1 MNIDERYLKLLVNP
15 LKDNDNFTMPTYLKA
30 LAQSG
35 VKIKNDNGIVDTKF
49 MHHIEFLIR
58 TKRIQ
63 NNSPDQSLDGFGLSV
78 GTNGHLVCWSASTLS
93 YNEPPLK
100 LKRFV
105 CWSWNKVSA
114 IIFAVLVCI
123 LTAIAT
129 DYLKI

>member
-1 MNIDERYLKLLVNP
+1 MNIDQRYLKLLTNP
-15 LKDNDNFTMPTYLKA
+15 LKGKDNFTMPTYLKA
-30 LAQSG
+30 LAQNG
-35 VKIKNDNGIVDTKF
+35 VKIKNDNGTVDTKF

-100 LKRFV
+100 LKKLV
-105 CWSWNKVSA
+105 WWGWNKVSA
-114 IIFAVLVCI
+114 IIFAVLTGIC
-123 LTAIAT
+123 TAIAT
-129 DYLKI
+129 GYLKI